1 MYEDLIPVEEENLE
15 DEVTV
20 EEENVIVNTG
30 GTTDYR
36 RLNNK
41 PSINNVELLGNL
53 SLNDLG
59 IDQDFVKD
67 NNYVHTDN
75 NYTNE
80 DKDKLSGLHNYDDTE
95 IKELINGKQDEG
107 DYATKDYVEQEI
119 ANFDFIK
126 IVTKL
131 PETGLV
137 NRTYFVPK
145 TDTETNDLY
154 DEYMW
159 INDKWELIGTKQIE
173 VDLTDYVK
181 NTDYATTDKAGVVK
195 IKDTQGIGI
204 TSTKYLMIKSANSS
218 SIKAGSNINQPIIP
232 EKQHESV
239 FYGLAKASGDTTQS
253 VSSNAVGTYTDEAK
267 ASIKSMLGIN
277 EHVTL
282 TQAEYDALVSAG
294 TVDENTY
301 YYIKEE

>member
-1 MYEDLIPVEEENLE
+1 MEIDVKTTHVVEIETGIPMSN
-15 DEVTV
+15 
-20 EEENVIVNTG
+20 NNTDNYNSLTNKPKING
-30 GTTDYR
+30 ITLSGNKTTD
-36 RLNNK
+36 
-41 PSINNVELLGNL
+41 EL
-53 SLNDLG
+53 
-59 IDQDFVKD
+59 
-67 NNYVHTDN
+67 
-75 NYTNE
+75 
-80 DKDKLSGLHNYDDTE
+80 GLQQ
-95 IKELINGKQDEG
+95 KG

-119 ANFDFIK
+119 ATFDFIK
-126 IVTKL
+126 IVTEL

-159 INDKWELIGTKQIE
+159 VDGKWELVGTKQIE

-181 NTDYATTDKAGVVK
+181 NTDYATIDKAGVVK
-195 IKDTQGIGI
+195 IKDIQGIGM
-204 TSTKYLMIKSANSS
+204 TSTKYLMIKSASSS

-267 ASIKSMLGIN
+267 ASIKNMLGIN

-294 TVDENTY
+294 TIDENTY